1 MRQTYFDKNEHFHQK
16 VIIFRSNG
24 IPYNAARMKHINEA
38 RKGDWSALDAYL
50 RDIHSQ
56 PTLTEESLVETAARA
71 AKGDVAAQELLVRS
85 HLRLVASIAH
95 QYGGYGLPVADIIS
109 EGNIGLIRAAELYD
123 PKFGTKFSTYASV
136 WIKQRIH
143 RAITKMAR
151 AVRIPVWR
159 SQRLRK
165 VARMNEEMS
174 AQLGRPATEEELA
187 VRLGLSAEE
196 FAELQGDRLQV
207 SSLDAPMSPGDES
220 SDSALATMP
229 DDSTPDAFSEVSDRE
244 LKEELVS
251 ALHDLD
257 DRELEVISA
266 KYGLQKEGSVS
277 FREIG
282 RRFGLS
288 HEWVRRLSE
297 LALVKVRRAFET
309 AAQKSTTE
317 HQQRRSKVM
326 ERIARLGRKATAGC
340 QLAAAR

>member
-1 MRQTYFDKNEHFHQK
+1 M
-16 VIIFRSNG
+16 
-24 IPYNAARMKHINEA
+24 PYTTSRMKHMTEA

-71 AKGDVAAQELLVRS
+71 SKGDVAAQELLVRS

-95 QYGGYGLPVADIIS
+95 QYGGYGLPLADIIS

-136 WIKQRIH
+136 WVKQRIH

-151 AVRIPVWR
+151 VVHIPVWR

-165 VARMNEEMS
+165 VARMNEELS
-174 AQLGRPATEEELA
+174 SQLGRPATEEELSD
-187 VRLGLSAEE
+187 RLGLTASE

-207 SSLDAPMSPGDES
+207 SSLDAPLTPGDET
-220 SDSALATMP
+220 SDSAMSGLM
-229 DDSTPDAFSEVSDRE
+229 DESTPDAFSEVNDRE
-244 LKEELVS
+244 LKEELIS

-266 KYGLQKEGSVS
+266 KYGLQAEGSVS

-288 HEWVRRLSE
+288 HEWVRRMAE
-297 LALVKVRRAFET
+297 MALVKVRRSFDSAEKIPS
-309 AAQKSTTE
+309 QE
-317 HQQRRSKVM
+317 HQKRRSRVT
-326 ERIARLGRKATAGC
+326 ERIARLARNTAARC
-340 QLAAAR
+340 QLARA

>member
-1 MRQTYFDKNEHFHQK
+1 
-16 VIIFRSNG
+16 
-24 IPYNAARMKHINEA
+24 MKHINEA

-56 PTLTEESLVETAARA
+56 PTLTEESLVETAALA

-85 HLRLVASIAH
+85 HLRLVSSIAH
-95 QYGGYGLPVADIIS
+95 QYGGYGLPLADIIS

-136 WIKQRIH
+136 WVKQRIH

-165 VARMNEEMS
+165 VARMNEELS

-187 VRLGLSAEE
+187 TRLGLSTEE

-207 SSLDAPMSPGDES
+207 SSIDAPLSPGDES
-220 SDSALATMP
+220 SDNALSTMA
-229 DDSTPDAFSEVSDRE
+229 DDSMQDPFEQVSDRE
-244 LKEELVS
+244 LKEELVT

-266 KYGLQKEGSVS
+266 KYGLQSEGSVS

-309 AAQKSTTE
+309 AGKLPSGERQK
-317 HQQRRSKVM
+317 RRHRVM
-326 ERIARLGRKATAGC
+326 ERIAKLGQRAARSC
-340 QLAAAR
+340 QLATAR

>member
-1 MRQTYFDKNEHFHQK
+1 
-16 VIIFRSNG
+16 
-24 IPYNAARMKHINEA
+24 MKHINEA

-71 AKGDVAAQELLVRS
+71 SKGDVAAQELLVKS
-85 HLRLVASIAH
+85 HLRLVSSIAH
-95 QYGGYGLPVADIIS
+95 QYGGYGLPLADIIS

-165 VARMNEEMS
+165 VARMNEELS
-174 AQLGRPATEEELA
+174 AQLGRPATEDELA
-187 VRLGLSAEE
+187 ERLGLSAEE

-207 SSLDAPMSPGDES
+207 SSIDAPLSQSDES
-220 SDSALATMP
+220 SDNALSTMA
-229 DDSTPDAFSEVSDRE
+229 DESVQDAFEEVSDRE

-266 KYGLQKEGSVS
+266 KYGLQSEDSVS

-309 AAQKSTTE
+309 AGKLPSGE
-317 HQQRRSKVM
+317 HQKRRHRVL
-326 ERIARLGRKATAGC
+326 ERIAKLGRKAAGSC
-340 QLAAAR
+340 QLASAR